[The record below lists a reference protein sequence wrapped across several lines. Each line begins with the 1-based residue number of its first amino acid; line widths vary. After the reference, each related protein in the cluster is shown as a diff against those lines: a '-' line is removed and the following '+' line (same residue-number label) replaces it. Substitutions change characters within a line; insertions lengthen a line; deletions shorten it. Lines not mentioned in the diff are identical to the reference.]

1 MTTPKEYRFS
11 AKDLS
16 DLSKLPELG
25 VTSLKVEDPA
35 ITGSKNSFA
44 LFLNQAAEKAP
55 DVFYTFHVDYGII
68 DKEVCALLTELS
80 VSLQIP
86 LTEKAL
92 ADSKNF
98 ERKIQV
104 LNREGLVFGFELNF
118 GYEKDNIKGF
128 RNRLNYAL
136 EQYPNHMEFPQL
148 ERLPAHTKF
157 FSPHDIDTAGN
168 CCFACSV
175 FYTAGR
181 AVPWFLSVLRPLR
194 VNPFKFFCDFAEWLQ
209 CNNCHRQT
217 GFDAFSVPHKEI
229 EKMQLL
235 FLQLKYEE
243 KNLLYL
249 FPVVREIVRFNGA
262 FARLAGER
270 EEEELDL
277 DFHPDDL
284 SSPYATDVVAFG
296 DNVCME
302 HCRVKVYIAT
312 DRDGTEYPDYKV
324 LQDA

>member
-1 MTTPKEYRFS
+1 MAVPKEYRFS
-11 AKDLS
+11 AKELS

-25 VTSLKVEDPA
+25 VTSLRVDDDA
-35 ITGSKNSFA
+35 ITGSKNSF
-44 LFLNQAAEKAP
+44 LFFLKQAVEKAP
-55 DVFYTFHVDYGII
+55 EVFYTFYVDYGVF
-68 DKEVCALLTELS
+68 DKEICAFLTELS
-80 VSLQIP
+80 VSLQIV
-86 LTEKAL
+86 LTEKSL

-98 ERKIQV
+98 QRKIEL
-104 LNREGLVFGFELNF
+104 LNRNGVVFGFDLTF
-118 GYEKDNIKGF
+118 GYERDNIKSF
-128 RNRLNYAL
+128 RNRLNFAL
-136 EQYPNHMEFPQL
+136 EQYPNHMDFPQL
-148 ERLPAHTKF
+148 EQLPVHTKF

-168 CCFACSV
+168 CCFACAV

-217 GFDAFSVPHKEI
+217 GFDAFAVPHKEI

-249 FPVVREIVRFNGA
+249 FPAVREIVRFNGA
-262 FARLAGER
+262 FARLVGEG
-270 EEEELDL
+270 EESSLEL

-284 SSPYATDVVAFG
+284 SSPYASDIVAFT
-296 DNVCME
+296 DTVCME
-302 HCRVKVYIAT
+302 HCRVKMYEAK
-312 DRDGTEYPDYKV
+312 DRDGSEYPDYRV
-324 LQDA
+324 LQDT